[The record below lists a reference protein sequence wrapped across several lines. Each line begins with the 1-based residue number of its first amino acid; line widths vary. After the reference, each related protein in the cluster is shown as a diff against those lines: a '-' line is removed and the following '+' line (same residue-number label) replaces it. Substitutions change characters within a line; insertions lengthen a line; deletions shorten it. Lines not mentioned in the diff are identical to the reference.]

1 MAKRVL
7 VLGANGFIGSR
18 IAAALSAAG
27 WQVRAGARDPLRSRR
42 RAPHYEW
49 IKADFHDLTRA
60 QDWGPLLAGVDVVV
74 NCVGVLQDGGRDSNH
89 IAHVDGPRALI
100 AACETAGMK
109 RLIHISA
116 VGADADAGTL
126 YASSKAETE
135 NMVAASGLDWV
146 ILRPSLVVDRAAF
159 GGTGF
164 IRALSAMPLIIPVVG
179 GDQPFKPVALAD
191 LADAVVRLSEDNAI
205 SREKMDI
212 TGPQTVTMTQTVQL
226 YRGWLGF
233 AAAPV
238 VRVPRWVAA
247 PAIVVGDMLGRIGWP
262 SPLRTTSI
270 KQLDYGAAGE
280 DSDWGTR
287 LGLEPR
293 SFTRFLSENPASVQ
307 DVWHAR
313 LWAVRPVSILTLGL
327 FWFLTG
333 VVSYTAGWEAS
344 LAIIRESAAAQWAWP
359 IVWFGAL
366 LDVALGLALFVRAW
380 TARVAILMFMATVG
394 YLVAATV
401 LLPNYWV
408 NPLGPWLKVLPMMA
422 LCLFV
427 AATDERR

>member
-1 MAKRVL
+1 MGKRVL

-18 IAAALSAAG
+18 IAAALSVAG
-27 WQVRAGARDPLRSRR
+27 WQVRAGARDPLRSGR

-49 IKADFHDLTRA
+49 IKADFHDLTRPQA
-60 QDWGPLLAGVDVVV
+60 WEPLLAGVDVVV
-74 NCVGVLQDGGRDSNH
+74 NCVGVLQDGGTDSNH
-89 IAHVDGPRALI
+89 IAHVDGPRALV
-100 AACETAGMK
+100 AACEAVGMK

-135 NMVAASGLDWV
+135 NMVAASNLDWV

-164 IRALSAMPLIIPVVG
+164 IRALSAMPLIMPVVG
-179 GDQPFKPVALAD
+179 GEQLFKPVALAD
-191 LADAVVRLSEDNAI
+191 LADAVVRLSNDTTI
-205 SREKMDI
+205 SRETLDV
-212 TGPQTVTMTQTVQL
+212 TGPQTVTMTQTLQL

-233 AAAPV
+233 APAPV
-238 VRVPRWVAA
+238 VRVPRWMAA
-247 PAIVVGDMLGRIGWP
+247 PAIAVGDMLGRIGWP
-262 SPLRTTSI
+262 SPLRTTFM
-270 KQLDYGAAGE
+270 KQLDYGAAGA
-280 DSDWGTR
+280 DSDWGVR

-313 LWAVRPVSILTLGL
+313 LWGVRPVSILTLGL
-327 FWFLTG
+327 FWLLTG
-333 VVSYTAGWEAS
+333 VVSYTAGWDKS
-344 LAIIRESAAAQWAWP
+344 LDIIRESAAAIWAWP

-366 LDVALGLALFVRAW
+366 LDVVLGLALFVRAW
-380 TARVAILMFMATVG
+380 TARVAILMFMATIG
-394 YLVAATV
+394 YLVAATI
-401 LLPNYWV
+401 LLPHYWV

>member
-1 MAKRVL
+1 MTKRAL

-27 WQVRAGARDPLRSRR
+27 WSVRAGARNPLQSGR

-49 IKADFHDLTRA
+49 VKADFHGLTDA
-60 QDWGPLLAGVDVVV
+60 ASWSPLLDGVDVVV
-74 NCVGVLQDGGRDSNH
+74 NCVGVLQDGGKDSNR
-89 IAHVDGPRALI
+89 IAHIDGPRALI
-100 AACETAGMK
+100 TACEGAGLK

-135 NMVAASGLDWV
+135 AMVSASSLDWV
-146 ILRPSLVVDRAAF
+146 ILRPSLLVDRAAF

-164 IRALSAMPLIIPVVG
+164 IRALSAMPLAIPVVG
-179 GDQPFKPVALAD
+179 GDQTFKPVALAD
-191 LADAVVRLSEDNAI
+191 LADAVVRLSDDNTI
-205 SREKMDI
+205 TRETLDI
-212 TGPQTVTMTQTVQL
+212 TGPQIVTMTETVQL

-233 AAAPV
+233 APAPV
-238 VRVPRWVAA
+238 IRVPRWMAA
-247 PAIVVGDMLGRIGWP
+247 PAIAIGDVLGRIGWP
-262 SPLRTTSI
+262 SPLRSTSM

-280 DSDWGTR
+280 DSNWGER
-287 LGLEPR
+287 LGLTPR
-293 SFTRFLSENPASVQ
+293 GFVRFLSENPAGVQ

-313 LWAVRPVSILTLGL
+313 LWAVRPVSILALGF
-327 FWFLTG
+327 FWFMTG
-333 VVSYTAGWEAS
+333 VVSYTAGWSKS
-344 LAIIRESAAAQWAWP
+344 LDIIRESAAANWAWP

-366 LDVALGLALFVRAW
+366 LDVVLGLALFVRPW
-380 TARVAILMFMATVG
+380 TARVAMLMFMATIG

-401 LLPNYWV
+401 LLPQYWV

-422 LCLFV
+422 LCLFI
-427 AATDERR
+427 AGTDKRR